1 MATRFGGF
9 GGNKGRWGQN
19 NGNGFQYRNNMNNG
33 PRRNSR
39 WGNTGEQKPYGS
51 YNKNCELLEKNGCII
66 IMP

>member
-1 MATRFGGF
+1 MASRFGGF

-19 NGNGFQYRNNMNNG
+19 NSNGFQYRNNNMSNA

-51 YNKNCELLEKNGCII
+51 YNKSGESKY
-66 IMP
+66 